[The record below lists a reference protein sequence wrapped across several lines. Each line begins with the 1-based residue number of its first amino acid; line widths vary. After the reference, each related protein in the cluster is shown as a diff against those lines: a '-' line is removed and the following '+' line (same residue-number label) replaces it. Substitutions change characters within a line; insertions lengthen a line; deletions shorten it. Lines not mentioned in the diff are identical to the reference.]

1 MTVERIINILKNT
14 KRIEKTETV
23 EIDKVIDMLN
33 DLKQSQIN
41 YKNHLSMLLY
51 ETKISYAET
60 KDLSDFAKTLA
71 YDNALEF
78 FKCDIERNGK
88 I

>member
-1 MTVERIINILKNT
+1 MSVDKIIKLLENT
-14 KRIEKTETV
+14 KKVEQTETV
-23 EIDKVIDMLN
+23 EIKKVIEMLN
-33 DLKQSQIN
+33 DLKQNQIN
-41 YKNHLSMLLY
+41 YKNHLLMLLS

-78 FKCDIERNGK
+78 FKCDIERK
-88 I
+88 